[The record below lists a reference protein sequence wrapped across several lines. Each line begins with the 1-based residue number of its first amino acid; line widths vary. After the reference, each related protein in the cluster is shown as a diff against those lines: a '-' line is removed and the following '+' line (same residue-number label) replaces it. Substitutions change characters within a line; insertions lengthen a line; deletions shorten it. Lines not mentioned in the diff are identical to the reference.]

1 VFGEKYTRTKF
12 LKKFLFWNRQGD
24 SEDRWPLLTHIILKL
39 NIFFCRYKKMSDN
52 DYWTALFLVFLA
64 FLFMFVSFYN
74 IRNISDAVY
83 EGLST
88 QNKIYP

>member
-1 VFGEKYTRTKF
+1 
-12 LKKFLFWNRQGD
+12 
-24 SEDRWPLLTHIILKL
+24 
-39 NIFFCRYKKMSDN
+39 MSDN